1 MVKNPVI
8 VAAAQVDLQLFD
20 ASVNLAVIESRIR
33 QAKEEKNAD
42 LVVFPEL
49 SNIGYIS
56 QRDKEFG
63 LKYLQAASTIPG
75 DFTDALGEL
84 ARKYDVHIICGMAE
98 LHPVIPGTLYNSAVL
113 LDRQGQIVGV
123 HRKAQIP
130 GYEKHYFIPSQ
141 TNNVFDTE
149 LGKIGIGICYDN
161 QFCEFT
167 RTLAVKGAEILVM
180 LWNMPKFSNAPE
192 MLYHLTATRAFEN
205 RFYAV
210 SCNRLGEN
218 NGIGFFGHSCI
229 SNPLGELMAQAE
241 EEDCILYATIDRDV
255 ILRERAQ
262 MPIFRDRRPD
272 LYGELVKPL

>member
-1 MVKNPVI
+1 MVKNPIV
-8 VAAAQVDLQLFD
+8 VAAAQIDPQVFD
-20 ASVNLAVIESRIR
+20 MQANLAVIEARIR

-42 LVVFPEL
+42 LIVFPEL
-49 SNIGYIS
+49 SSIGYIAD
-56 QRDKEFG
+56 RNKEFG
-63 LKYLQAASTIPG
+63 LRYLQCATRIPG
-75 DFTDALGEL
+75 EFTDALCQM
-84 ARKYDVHIICGMAE
+84 ARKYDSYIICGMAE

-113 LDRQGQIVGV
+113 VNPRGEITGV

-130 GYEKHYFIPSQ
+130 GYEKHYFIPAQS
-141 TNNVFDTE
+141 NGVFDTG

-180 LWNMPKFSNAPE
+180 LWNMPKFSNSPK
-192 MLYHLTATRAFEN
+192 MLHRLTSARAFEN
-205 RFYAV
+205 RFYAI
-210 SCNRLGEN
+210 SCNRIGVN
-218 NGIGFFGHSCI
+218 NKMEFFGHSCI
-229 SNPLGELMAQAE
+229 ADPLGELVAAAE
-241 EEDCILYATIDRDV
+241 EEDCILYASLDRNM